1 MARLGIAIIGQAP
14 RADLA
19 ALFAQGL
26 PAGTEILVRGC
37 LDGLSDGEVDALAPA
52 SGADTLYTRLPGER
66 DVKISKEAVIA
77 RAPKTLG
84 ELREDGVDALLFAC
98 TGAFPK
104 MPNDQGVVFPSRVLA
119 ALAAGLLPAGRLGLL
134 VPASE
139 QIEKLSEKWRRPGV
153 EIAGEALLPSADDA
167 AAREAAER
175 LAAFRPHL
183 VAMDCMSYRPETK
196 AVVRR
201 AVKAPA
207 LLAPTATARVL
218 QELLA

>member
-19 ALFAQGL
+19 ALFAQEL

-52 SGADTLYTRLPGER
+52 SGADTLYTRLRGER

-84 ELREDGVDALLFAC
+84 HLREDGVDALLFAC

-196 AVVRR
+196 VVVRR
-201 AVKAPA
+201 AVKAPT